1 MPNARRYA
9 INRVAQRDAAEPA
22 IVDALEQAGCTVYRY
37 LPVDLLVVHPSFAEP
52 RLLECKTP
60 TKTGKRR
67 TRHDQ
72 AEQDAF
78 IAATGTPV
86 VMTPEAALAALG
98 LTG

>member
-1 MPNARRYA
+1 MSGRQPKYAKRRD
-9 INRVAQRDAAEPA
+9 VAESEIDS
-22 IVDALEQAGCTVYRY
+22 ALRKAGCVVYRH
-37 LPVDLLVVHPSFAEP
+37 LPCDLLVWHPATGM
-52 RLLECKTP
+52 RLLEVKTP

-86 VMTPEAALAALG
+86 VMTPEAALVALG

>member
-1 MPNARRYA
+1 VPNARRYA

-22 IVDALEQAGCTVYRY
+22 IVDALEQAGCTVYRH
-37 LPVDLLVVHPSFAEP
+37 LPVDLLCWHPALGF